1 MGRIKTKD
9 IKTIGRELVEKFP
22 DKFNIN
28 FEYNKRVLDD
38 LKLFESKKMRNK
50 VAGYIVRLMKQL
62 ERENQNN

>member
-28 FEYNKRVLDD
+28 FDYNKRVLDD
-38 LKLFESKKMRNK
+38 LKIFDSKRMRNK
-50 VAGYIVRLMKQL
+50 IAGFIVRLMRQA
-62 ERENQNN
+62 ERENN

>member
-9 IKTIGRELVEKFP
+9 IKNIGKELVEKFP

-38 LKLFESKKMRNK
+38 LKIFDSKRMRNK
-50 VAGYIVRLMKQL
+50 IAGFIVRLMKQL
-62 ERENQNN
+62 ERESN

>member
-28 FEYNKRVLDD
+28 FDYNKRVLDD
-38 LKLFESKKMRNK
+38 LKIFNSKRMRNK
-50 VAGYIVRLMKQL
+50 VAGFIVRLMRQE
-62 ERENQNN
+62 ERENN